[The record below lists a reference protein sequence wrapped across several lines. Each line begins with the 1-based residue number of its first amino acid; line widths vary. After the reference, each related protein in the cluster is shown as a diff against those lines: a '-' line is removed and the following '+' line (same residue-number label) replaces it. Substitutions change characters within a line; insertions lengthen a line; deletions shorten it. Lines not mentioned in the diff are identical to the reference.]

1 MDVLKNLIN
10 IISTFDII
18 YLVITGLSLIKCY
31 KKGFVLSI
39 LSASKWLLA
48 YIITLFLFPK
58 IRPYTSNI
66 IDNDYVLNI
75 LLGLMIFIFVIF
87 VIFLINKGIN
97 KVVKYSGMGHMDKV
111 FGFFFGFIRSY
122 VIAVCIYT
130 TIDIVYNYERWPI
143 NLDNSISF
151 VWVEKGSN
159 DLIKEFP
166 SQKEHENAKE
176 KIENL

>member
-1 MDVLKNLIN
+1 MN
-10 IISTFDII
+10 FFFI
-18 YLVITGLSLIKCY
+18 YS
-31 KKGFVLSI
+31 SH
-39 LSASKWLLA
+39 
-48 YIITLFLFPK
+48 
-58 IRPYTSNI
+58 
-66 IDNDYVLNI
+66 
-75 LLGLMIFIFVIF
+75 F

-159 DLIKEFP
+159 YLIKEFP